1 MKSYLGTL
9 KILLLASLA
18 ILAVIAVLIQS
29 QADKPNNLEILE
41 QVKTGLA
48 SEEIQTSDA
57 KFDLWWVSEDGFSII
72 NDDSLSVETKY
83 LNCEADNI
91 TDERKFWTE
100 NANQQSKIVDAI
112 MQQAGFEVNEL
123 NSSDSLED
131 LQFVDYV
138 RAYER
143 DKTKAV
149 LVVNSDC
156 WSVGSVDS
164 PLYYSTSFS
173 ITDDFDVNYE
183 AQSPYLIDLNLKDV
197 VIHVSNVVDNW
208 ALINVN
214 YRRSGHYVI
223 VEKVDGKWIERFGG
237 QDIISCTLRN
247 DLKIPI
253 ELAPECSP

>member
-1 MKSYLGTL
+1 MRV
-9 KILLLASLA
+9 LASLA
-18 ILAVIAVLIQS
+18 VLAVIATIIQS
-29 QADKPNNLEILE
+29 QADKPNNVEIIE

-48 SEEIQTSDA
+48 SEEIQTSEA
-57 KFDLWWVSEDGFSII
+57 KFGLWWVNEDGFSII
-72 NDDSLSVETKY
+72 NDVSLSLETKY

-100 NANQQSKIVDAI
+100 NAIQQSKIVDAI

-156 WSVGSVDS
+156 WSVGAVDS
-164 PLYYSTSFS
+164 PFYYSTSFS

-183 AQSPYLIDLNLKDV
+183 AQWPYLIDLNLKDV
-197 VIHVSNVVDNW
+197 VIHVSNVVDN
-208 ALINVN
+208 
-214 YRRSGHYVI
+214 
-223 VEKVDGKWIERFGG
+223 
-237 QDIISCTLRN
+237 
-247 DLKIPI
+247 
-253 ELAPECSP
+253 

>member
-91 TDERKFWTE
+91 TDE
-100 NANQQSKIVDAI
+100 
-112 MQQAGFEVNEL
+112 
-123 NSSDSLED
+123 
-131 LQFVDYV
+131 
-138 RAYER
+138 
-143 DKTKAV
+143 
-149 LVVNSDC
+149 
-156 WSVGSVDS
+156 
-164 PLYYSTSFS
+164 
-173 ITDDFDVNYE
+173 
-183 AQSPYLIDLNLKDV
+183 
-197 VIHVSNVVDNW
+197 
-208 ALINVN
+208 
-214 YRRSGHYVI
+214 
-223 VEKVDGKWIERFGG
+223 
-237 QDIISCTLRN
+237 
-247 DLKIPI
+247 
-253 ELAPECSP
+253 